1 MSTHRWLPI
10 TGVVVLLASFAWAY
24 WPTLTEMASTWETE
38 ADYSHGYF
46 VAPIALYFLWARRE
60 LRPPMALGFHWPG
73 LALLALAFAVRFIS
87 AYYFIPDLDAW
98 SIVVWFGGATWLI
111 AGRRVALWAA
121 PAIIFLGF
129 MAPLPYSLERGL
141 SRPLQAIATSASCW
155 VLQLLGQ
162 PALAEG
168 NTIVMGDRMLFVE
181 EACSGLRIFMGIIA
195 LAYAFVVLSWRRPL
209 LERAVLLLSALPIA
223 IIANFSR
230 IVGVA
235 FTDTYLLAGLQG
247 EAFREAHEVVDVRL
261 GYVMILLAAGLFG
274 LVLAYCSAVFKQV
287 AVPHRPVPGRRRV
300 PATA

>member
-1 MSTHRWLPI
+1 MSSQSRLI
-10 TGVVVLLASFAWAY
+10 IGGVMLLSASFVWAY
-24 WPTLTEMASTWETE
+24 WPTLSDMVTTWETE

-60 LRPPMALGFHWPG
+60 LRPPASIGFHWPG
-73 LALLALAFAVRFIS
+73 LLILGLSFAIRFVS
-87 AYYFIPDLDAW
+87 AHYFIPDLDAW
-98 SIVVWFGGATWLI
+98 SIVVWCAGATWLI
-111 AGRRVALWAA
+111 AGRQMFLWAA

-168 NTIVMGDRMLFVE
+168 NTIVMGDRVLFVE
-181 EACSGLRIFMGIIA
+181 EACSGLRIFMGIMA
-195 LAYAFVVLSWRRPL
+195 LAYAFVVLSWRRSL
-209 LERAVLLLSALPIA
+209 LERAMLLLSAVPIA
-223 IIANFSR
+223 IVANFSR

-235 FTDTYLLAGLQG
+235 FSDCYLLDGLQG
-247 EAFREAHEVVDVRL
+247 EAFRKAHEVIDIRL
-261 GYVMILLAAGLFG
+261 GYLMILFAASLFG
-274 LVLAYCSAVFKQV
+274 LVLVYCSAVFRQV
-287 AVPHRPVPGRRRV
+287 TVADRVVPRRRRV